1 MLFNR
6 CAFYDLADE
15 AFEEL
20 KPKEKLYIC
29 AHQKT
34 LTWDTARKR
43 LGLGSLYSESMP
55 NSALLAPTRRI
66 YRTRAKK

>member
-6 CAFYDLADE
+6 CAFYDLPDE
-15 AFEEL
+15 AFKEL
-20 KPKEKLYIC
+20 KPNEKLYIC

-43 LGLGSLYSESMP
+43 LGLGNSEPMP
-55 NSALLAPTRRI
+55 SSALLAPTRRI

>member
-20 KPKEKLYIC
+20 KPNEKLYIC

-34 LTWDTARKR
+34 LTWDTARKK
-43 LGLGSLYSESMP
+43 LGLGSLYSEFMP
-55 NSALLAPTRRI
+55 SALLAPPRRI